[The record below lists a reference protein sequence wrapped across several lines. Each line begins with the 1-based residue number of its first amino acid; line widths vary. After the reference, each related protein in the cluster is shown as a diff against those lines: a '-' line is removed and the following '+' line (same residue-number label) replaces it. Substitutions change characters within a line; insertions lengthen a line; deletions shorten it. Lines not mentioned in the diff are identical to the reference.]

1 MDKLGV
7 LRPLSLPP
15 VGDGGGWALD
25 MKGKRERVW
34 EKTKGIGGQKG
45 SVMVSILIKL
55 KYEAVINIMMQVT

>member
-25 MKGKRERVW
+25 MKGKRERVL
-34 EKTKGIGGQKG
+34 EKTKGMGGQER
-45 SVMVSILIKL
+45 SIMVSILIKL
-55 KYEAVINIMMQVT
+55 KYEAVIIIIMQMT